1 VSDLVGRSVEPGV
14 GAREVTAGDT
24 ARPSST
30 SGGESSSPPAPRS
43 GGGWGPHVLRVLL
56 FAAILGI
63 WQLADERWL
72 PDYLISSPTRVA
84 ETLWQFGTGVQ
95 PGLWTDIKVTGE
107 ELVLGYL
114 LGVVG
119 GLAVGLL
126 LGYWRTLAAIFNPL
140 ITAINGI
147 PKIALA
153 PLFLIWFGIGVES
166 KIAIASMTVF
176 FVMFYNSYM
185 GVMNMPM
192 NLVDVLRVMG
202 ASRYTIIRKVT
213 LPQIGVPVLSGMKS
227 SVPFAMI
234 GVIVGEFIAS
244 QDGIGYLINT
254 ATQNFDSAT
263 VFAGIIVLMLMI
275 AVGMALVGLLE
286 RRVLRWQRD

>member
-1 VSDLVGRSVEPGV
+1 MNAEANTATADDT
-14 GAREVTAGDT
+14 GAAGPD
-24 ARPSST
+24 AT
-30 SGGESSSPPAPRS
+30 SGGESPSPLAPRGS
-43 GGGWGPHVLRVLL
+43 GTAWRTQALRLLL
-56 FAAILGI
+56 FAVILGL
-63 WQLADERWL
+63 WQLVDRRVL
-72 PDYLISSPTRVA
+72 PDYLISSPTQVA
-84 ETLWQFGTGVQ
+84 RTLWQYATGVQ
-95 PGLWTDIKVTGE
+95 PGLWNDIKVTGE
-107 ELVLGYL
+107 ELILGYL

-119 GLAVGLL
+119 GLVVGLL
-126 LGYWRTLAAIFNPL
+126 LGYWRAGATIFNPL
-140 ITAINGI
+140 IAAINGI

-185 GVMNMPM
+185 GVTTMPT
-192 NLVDVLRVMG
+192 NLVNVLRVMG
-202 ASRYTIIRKVT
+202 ASRSTIIRKVT
-213 LPQIGVPVLSGMKS
+213 LPQISVPVLSGMKS

-263 VFAGIIVLMLMI
+263 VFAGIVVLMLMI
-275 AVGMALVGLLE
+275 AVGMVLVGLLE

>member
-1 VSDLVGRSVEPGV
+1 MSGPVSRS
-14 GAREVTAGDT
+14 RD
-24 ARPSST
+24 
-30 SGGESSSPPAPRS
+30 
-43 GGGWGPHVLRVLL
+43 GWGPQVLRVLL
-56 FAAILGI
+56 FVAILGI
-63 WQLADERWL
+63 WQLANGRWL
-72 PDYLISSPTRVA
+72 PDYLISSPARVA
-84 ETLWQFGTGVQ
+84 ETLWRFVTGVQ

-126 LGYWRTLAAIFNPL
+126 LGYWRAGAAVFNPL
-140 ITAINGI
+140 ITAVNGI

-185 GVMNMPM
+185 GVMNMPV

-202 ASRYTIIRKVT
+202 ASRSTIIRKVT

>member
-1 VSDLVGRSVEPGV
+1 MSIEVGSGIGNSAESGAAETQVAAVTGVEAP
-14 GAREVTAGDT
+14 
-24 ARPSST
+24 
-30 SGGESSSPPAPRS
+30 SPPAPRS
-43 GGGWGPHVLRVLL
+43 GNNWMTQAMRVLV
-56 FAAILGI
+56 FVVVLGF
-63 WQLADERWL
+63 WQLADGRWL
-72 PDYLISSPTRVA
+72 PDYIISSPTKVA
-84 ETLWQFGTGVQ
+84 RTLWDFITGVQ
-95 PGLWTDIKVTGE
+95 PGLWDDIRVTGE
-107 ELVLGYL
+107 ELVLGYVV
-114 LGVVG
+114 GVVG

-126 LGYWRTLAAIFNPL
+126 LGYWRAGAAIFNPL

-153 PLFLIWFGIGVES
+153 PLFLIWFGIGVDS

-185 GVMNMPM
+185 GVVTMPT
-192 NLVDVLRVMG
+192 NLVNVLRVMG
-202 ASRYTIIRKVT
+202 ASRYTVIRKVT
-213 LPQIGVPVLSGMKS
+213 LPQISVPVLSGMKS

-244 QDGIGYLINT
+244 QNGIGYLINT

-263 VFAGIIVLMLMI
+263 VFAGIVVLMIMI
-275 AVGMALVGLLE
+275 SIGMGLVGLLE

>member
-1 VSDLVGRSVEPGV
+1 MSRVEPVGREAAMPPR
-14 GAREVTAGDT
+14 GAGA
-24 ARPSST
+24 
-30 SGGESSSPPAPRS
+30 GESPSPP
-43 GGGWGPHVLRVLL
+43 GGRWSVSWTTQAFRLL
-56 FAAILGI
+56 TFVVILGG
-63 WQLADERWL
+63 WQLADGRWL
-72 PDYLISSPTRVA
+72 PDYLISSPSQIA
-84 ETLWQFGTGVQ
+84 STLWKFVTGVQ
-95 PGLWTDIKVTGE
+95 PGLWTDIRVTGE
-107 ELVLGYL
+107 ELVLGYVI
-114 LGVVG
+114 GVVG
-119 GLAVGLL
+119 GIAVGLL
-126 LGYWRTLAAIFNPL
+126 LGYWRAGAAVFNPL

-153 PLFLIWFGIGVES
+153 PLFLIWFGIGIDS
-166 KIAIASMTVF
+166 KVAIASMTVF

-185 GVMNMPM
+185 GVVTMPSD
-192 NLVDVLRVMG
+192 LVNVLRVIG
-202 ASRYTIIRKVT
+202 ASRYVIIRRVT
-213 LPQIGVPVLSGMKS
+213 LPQISVPVLSGMKA

-275 AVGMALVGLLE
+275 AIGMGLVGVLE

>member
-1 VSDLVGRSVEPGV
+1 MSIEANAAPVNDAIGPST
-14 GAREVTAGDT
+14 TAT
-24 ARPSST
+24 
-30 SGGESSSPPAPRS
+30 GGESPSPPVTRS
-43 GGGWGPHVLRVLL
+43 AGGWGTQGLRLLL
-56 FAAILGI
+56 FVAILGF
-63 WQLADERWL
+63 WQLADKRWV
-72 PDYLISSPTRVA
+72 PDYLISSPSQVA
-84 ETLWQFGTGVQ
+84 QTLWQYVTGVQ
-95 PGLWTDIKVTGE
+95 PGLWTDIMVTGE
-107 ELVLGYL
+107 ELVLGYA

-119 GLAVGLL
+119 GLAIGLL
-126 LGYWRTLAAIFNPL
+126 LGYWRAGAAVFNPL

-153 PLFLIWFGIGVES
+153 PLFLIWFGIGIDS

-185 GVMNMPM
+185 GVTTMPA

-202 ASRYTIIRKVT
+202 ASRYTVIRKVT
-213 LPQIGVPVLSGMKS
+213 LPQISVPVLSGMKA

-244 QDGIGYLINT
+244 QNGIGYLINT

-263 VFAGIIVLMLMI
+263 VFAGIVVLMLMI
-275 AVGMALVGLLE
+275 TVGMALVGLLE

>member
-1 VSDLVGRSVEPGV
+1 MSVDAEGTGLPGSATAAATSRS
-14 GAREVTAGDT
+14 R
-24 ARPSST
+24 
-30 SGGESSSPPAPRS
+30 GESPSPPRPRS
-43 GGGWGPHVLRVLL
+43 GAGWRAQVLQVLL
-56 FAAILGI
+56 FVAILGI
-63 WQLADERWL
+63 WQLANGRWL
-72 PDYLISSPTRVA
+72 PDYLISSPSQVA
-84 ETLWQFGTGVQ
+84 ATLWQYLTGVQ
-95 PGLWTDIKVTGE
+95 PGLWTDISVTAQ
-107 ELVLGYL
+107 ELVLGYV
-114 LGVVG
+114 LGVLG
-119 GLAVGLL
+119 GLAIGLL
-126 LGYWRTLAAIFNPL
+126 LGYWRAGAAVFNPL

-153 PLFLIWFGIGVES
+153 PLFLIWFGIGIES
-166 KIAIASMTVF
+166 KVAIASMTVF

-185 GVMNMPM
+185 GVMTMPT
-192 NLVDVLRVMG
+192 NLVNVLRVMG
-202 ASRYTIIRKVT
+202 ASRSTVIRKVT
-213 LPQIGVPVLSGMKS
+213 LPQIAVPVLSGMKS

-263 VFAGIIVLMLMI
+263 VFAGIIVLMIMI

>member
-1 VSDLVGRSVEPGV
+1 VSVEASAATV
-14 GAREVTAGDT
+14 NDATA
-24 ARPSST
+24 APAAAT
-30 SGGESSSPPAPRS
+30 SGGESPSPPATRS
-43 GGGWGPHVLRVLL
+43 GGGWGTHALRLLL
-56 FAAILGI
+56 FVAILGL
-63 WQLADERWL
+63 WQLANKRWL
-72 PDYLISSPTRVA
+72 PDYLISSPTQVA
-84 ETLWQFGTGVQ
+84 TTLWQYVTGVR

-107 ELVLGYL
+107 ELILGYV

-119 GLAVGLL
+119 GPAIGLL
-126 LGYWRTLAAIFNPL
+126 LGYWRAGAAIFNPL

-153 PLFLIWFGIGVES
+153 PLFLIWFGIGIES

-185 GVMNMPM
+185 GVTTMPT
-192 NLVDVLRVMG
+192 NLVNVLRVMG

-213 LPQIGVPVLSGMKS
+213 LPQIGVPVLAGMKS

-244 QDGIGYLINT
+244 QNGIGFLINT
-254 ATQNFDSAT
+254 ASQNFDSAT
-263 VFAGIIVLMLMI
+263 VFAGIVVLMLMI
-275 AVGMALVGLLE
+275 TVGMALVGLLE
-286 RRVLRWQRD
+286 RRVLRWQRA